1 MRVRKVKIDSFGAVN
16 GYYAEFGDDNFTL
29 VYGDNEAGKTTVSEF
44 IRGTL
49 FNGKNARY
57 PAQKKTDGGY
67 VEVEM
72 DDGKEKTVVREGK
85 RVYEKT
91 GQTLPADDLKMD
103 PDTYRSLFSFDIEQI
118 SDDRMITNGDF
129 RRKFLT
135 VPGGEHVP
143 EVSESIQ
150 SAMAVLSTREKLTDS
165 RELGRLR
172 KKYREAEDRIAQCN
186 ERTEGYND
194 LILRKE
200 KLGRELDNARLMQD
214 RDAFEKNKAF
224 MFESLKENTQ
234 KLEDL
239 RNRRAEIAYADALSD
254 DDIRRYDE
262 LRLRLVTLDGLI
274 ESGATEEGDEGELT
288 ASEVRSVMAISDEI
302 DEVWSSR
309 ARMEILE
316 GAISDL
322 HSSIEKDST
331 RIEVVSRETGLPE
344 DAIERIVADPEVREV
359 LRNPDNRRTVSQKTV
374 GWFSVRK
381 RWLYSVALLAA
392 AVGLFVYGFNWAVP
406 ILVTVVF
413 IVNIIPS
420 LIQGFCRVDNID
432 WPLWLESKGFAG
444 MTTEQEASDAFA
456 RIEPIAYVVERRALS
471 RDRYESFV
479 DEMQELS
486 AHAREVATK
495 MRIGTGSVFRDMNEM
510 HRIHTK
516 AKEMSEAFSE
526 SDGLSEKRASVDR
539 ELKELVAKYG
549 SESEFVDTRIVKD
562 ELKSLDIRIK
572 ELEEAL
578 HSAQELSS
586 DVLRN
591 TIDDV
596 VNADGEKVDP
606 SKLIE
611 DINVQIGEVTAEMRH
626 IVNDDELS
634 ECLVAKGTAEKEFN
648 TALRQWAVYA
658 IADHIIAECC
668 DRFYSELQP
677 SVIRTANRYLDLMT
691 NGRYKMGSDPRDSS
705 LFIEDVR
712 KESKHVGEWSSG
724 LSDQVYLSIKMAIAK
739 EMGAESLPLIIDDIL
754 IRFDSRR
761 KQGACRALMEFSED
775 QQVIMFTC
783 DSSLYSMFKLEG
795 RINYMEIH

>member
-16 GYYAEFGDDNFTL
+16 GYYADFGDDNFTL
-29 VYGDNEAGKTTVSEF
+29 IYGDNEAGKTTVSEF

-49 FNGKNARY
+49 FNGKNAKY
-57 PAQKKTDGGY
+57 PAPKKSDSGY

-72 DDGKEKTVVREGK
+72 ENGQEKVIVREARK
-85 RVYEKT
+85 VYEKT

-129 RRKFLT
+129 RKKFLT

-143 EVSESIQ
+143 EVSDSIK
-150 SAMAVLSTREKLTDS
+150 SGMAVLSTREKLTDS
-165 RELGRLR
+165 RELGRLK
-172 KKYREAEDRIAQCN
+172 KKYKEAEDRIAECN

-200 KLGRELDNARLMQD
+200 KLGRDLDNARLLQD

-239 RNRRAEIAYADALSD
+239 RARRAEIAYADALTD
-254 DDIRRYDE
+254 DDIRCYDE
-262 LRLRLVTLDGLI
+262 LRSRIVTLDGLI
-274 ESGATEEGDEGELT
+274 ESGATDENDEGELS
-288 ASEVRSVMAISDEI
+288 AAEVSSVMQISDEI

-322 HSSIEKDST
+322 HASIEKDSA
-331 RIEVVSRETGLPE
+331 RIEAVSHDTGLSE
-344 DAIERIVADPEVREV
+344 EAMERMITDPEVREV

-374 GWFSVRK
+374 KWFSRRM
-381 RWLYSVALLAA
+381 RWIYSILGLGV
-392 AVGLFVYGFNWAVP
+392 AVGAFVYGLPWLVP
-406 ILVTVVF
+406 IMVTVVF
-413 IVNIIPS
+413 LVNIVPS
-420 LIQGFCRVDNID
+420 IIEGFCRVDNID
-432 WPLWLESKGFAG
+432 WPVWLESKGFSG
-444 MTTEQEASDAFA
+444 LTSEQEASDLFA
-456 RIEPIAYVVERRALS
+456 KIEPVAYVIERRSLS
-471 RDRYESFV
+471 RRRYESFV
-479 DEMQELS
+479 DEMQRLS

-510 HRIHTK
+510 HRIHEK

-526 SDGLSEKRASVDR
+526 SDGLIEKRASVA
-539 ELKELVAKYG
+539 KELDELVKKYG
-549 SESEFVDTRIVKD
+549 SEDEFVDTRIVKD

-572 ELEEAL
+572 DLEEAL
-578 HSAQELSS
+578 QSAQELSS
-586 DVLRN
+586 DVMRS
-591 TIDDV
+591 TIDDSDT
-596 VNADGEKVDP
+596 VNGEKIDP

-611 DINVQIGEVTAEMRH
+611 EINVQIGEVTAEMRH

-634 ECLVAKGTAEKEFN
+634 ECLVAKGTAEKEFK

-658 IADHIIAECC
+658 IADHIIGECC
-668 DRFYSELQP
+668 DRFYAELQP
-677 SVIRTANRYLDLMT
+677 AVIRTANRYLDLMT
-691 NGRYKMGSDPRDSS
+691 NGRYKMGSDPRDST

-739 EMGAESLPLIIDDIL
+739 EMGAEKLPLIIDDIL

-761 KQGACRALMEFSED
+761 KQGACRALMEFAED

-783 DSSLYSMFKLEG
+783 DSTLVSMFKLEG
-795 RINYMEIH
+795 RVNYMEIH

>member
-1 MRVRKVKIDSFGAVN
+1 MRVRRVKIDSFGAVN
-16 GYYAEFGDDNFTL
+16 GYYADFGDDNFTL

-57 PAQKKTDGGY
+57 PAIKKTDSGY

-72 DDGKEKTVVREGK
+72 QNGQEKTLVREGR
-85 RVYEKT
+85 RVYEKN

-103 PDTYRSLFSFDIEQI
+103 PDTYRSLFSFDIDQI

-129 RRKFLT
+129 RKKFLT

-143 EVSESIQ
+143 EVSESIKN
-150 SAMAVLSTREKLTDS
+150 AMATLSTREKLTDS

-172 KKYREAEDRIAQCN
+172 KKYREAEDRIAECN

-200 KLGRELDNARLMQD
+200 KLGRDLDNARLMQD
-214 RDAFEKNKAF
+214 REAFEKNKAF

-239 RNRRAEIAYADALSD
+239 RARRAEIAYADALSD

-262 LRLRLVTLDGLI
+262 LRSRLVTLDGLI
-274 ESGATEEGDEGELT
+274 ESGATDEDDEGELS
-288 ASEVRSVMAISDEI
+288 ASEVRSVMAISGEI

-322 HSSIEKDST
+322 HSSIEKDSA
-331 RIEVVSRETGLPE
+331 RIEAVCRDIDMPE
-344 DAIERIVADPEVREV
+344 ENVERIVSDPEVREV
-359 LRNPDNRRTVSQKTV
+359 LRNPDNRLQVSQKTV

-381 RWLYSVALLAA
+381 RWIYSIAMLAA
-392 AVGLFVYGFNWAVP
+392 AVGLFMYGFSWAVP
-406 ILVTVVF
+406 ILVTAVF

-420 LIQGFCRVDNID
+420 LIEGFCRIDNID
-432 WPLWLESKGFAG
+432 WPVWLESKGFSG
-444 MTTEQEASDAFA
+444 VTTEQEASDIFSKV
-456 RIEPIAYVVERRALS
+456 EPLAYVVERRALS
-471 RDRYESFV
+471 QKRYDSFV
-479 DEMQELS
+479 DEMQQLS
-486 AHAREVATK
+486 ARAREVATRMK
-495 MRIGTGSVFRDMNEM
+495 IGTGSVFRDMNEM

-526 SDGLSEKRASVDR
+526 SDGLTEKRASVAR
-539 ELKELVAKYG
+539 ELDELVAKYG

-562 ELKSLDIRIK
+562 ELKALDIRIK
-572 ELEEAL
+572 ELEDAL

-591 TIDDV
+591 AIDDV
-596 VNADGEKVDP
+596 ETADGEKVDP
-606 SKLIE
+606 AKLIE
-611 DINVQIGEVTAEMRH
+611 EINVQIGEVTAEMRH

-634 ECLVAKGTAEKEFN
+634 DCLVAKGTAEKEFN

-668 DRFYSELQP
+668 DRFYAELQP
-677 SVIRTANRYLDLMT
+677 SVVKTANRYLDLMT

-705 LFIEDVR
+705 LFIEDLR
-712 KESKHVGEWSSG
+712 KESKHVGEWSSA

-739 EMGAESLPLIIDDIL
+739 EMGTEGLPLIIDDIL
-754 IRFDSRR
+754 VRFDSRR
-761 KQGACRALMEFSED
+761 KQGACRALMEFAED

-783 DSSLYSMFKLEG
+783 DSSLVSMFKLEG